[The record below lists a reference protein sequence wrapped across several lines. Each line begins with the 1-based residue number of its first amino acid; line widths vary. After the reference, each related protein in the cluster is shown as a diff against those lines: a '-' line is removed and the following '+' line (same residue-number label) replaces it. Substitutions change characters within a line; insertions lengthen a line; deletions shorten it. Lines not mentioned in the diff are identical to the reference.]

1 MRYRIFILL
10 FLLLIPL
17 CLSSYTLSGGLNY
30 TSYYGFGSN
39 FYMEIPIANRIG
51 IIPAFV
57 KSEIHKT
64 STEYYAYSG
73 YSIGIDYDIPLDYLH
88 KSILSKIDYMFFS
101 YISLG
106 VGVVRFH
113 CQNEYSDST
122 HYEYQRFFNSL
133 YIIQRNGI
141 DLNSVISIENVNYIS
156 VFKDITYSIVFSPSI
171 NLSITF

>member
-17 CLSSYTLSGGLNY
+17 SLSAFTLSGGLNY
-30 TSYYGFGSN
+30 TPFYSFGNN

-106 VGVVRFH
+106 IGMIRLY

-141 DLNSVISIENVNYIS
+141 DLNSVISIENVNYIT
-156 VFKDITYSIVFSPSI
+156 VFKDVDFNIIYSPSI
-171 NLSITF
+171 NISITF